1 MRDARFMRLGQ
12 TFRNL
17 RRDFNRLSHGQR
29 AASKELAQRL
39 PLHQLH
45 CDKGAAIGLVNL
57 VNRTDIRMVQRG
69 GRACLEAKTLKRL
82 RVFGELFGKKLQRNM
97 SAELQVFGFVNHAH
111 AAAAV
116 LAPMAVVVY
125 YVLGMARVWMY
136 S

>member
-17 RRDFNRLSHGQR
+17 RRDFNRLSHRQR
-29 AASKELAQRL
+29 AADKQLAQRL

-45 CDKGAAIGLVNL
+45 RDKGAAIGLVNL

-82 RVFGELFGKKLQRNM
+82 RVVCEFFGKKLQRNM
-97 SAELQVFGFVNHAH
+97 AAELQVFGFVNHAH
-111 AAAAV
+111 AATADLAENAV
-116 LAPMAVVVY
+116 MADHGV
-125 YVLGMARVWMY
+125 GQARVWI
-136 S
+136 